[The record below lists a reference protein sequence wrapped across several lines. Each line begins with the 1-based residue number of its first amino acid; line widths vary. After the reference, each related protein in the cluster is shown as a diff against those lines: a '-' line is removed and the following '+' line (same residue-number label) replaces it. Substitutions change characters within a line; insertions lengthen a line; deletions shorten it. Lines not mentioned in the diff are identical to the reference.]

1 MNVSLCW
8 ENLPFRDFAGC
19 LREKKFPSGGN
30 ARTRRIMTT
39 RGDGAR
45 HNLARRLDAPKRER
59 ERKIR
64 LLFAGVLA
72 FDPLASHFDGVHFE

>member
-1 MNVSLCW
+1 MSLCW
-8 ENLPFRDFAGC
+8 ENLPFRDFAVC

-59 ERKIR
+59 EENPSSFCRSSR
-64 LLFAGVLA
+64 V
-72 FDPLASHFDGVHFE
+72 